1 MCDKILICT
10 VKFSKDVPLDIY
22 TQLSTAKHI
31 APFLPRDRTI
41 SYGIGTVDIGR

>member
-1 MCDKILICT
+1 MEKIRRLNT
-10 VKFSKDVPLDIY
+10 ESNVRLH
-22 TQLSTAKHI
+22 HI

>member
-1 MCDKILICT
+1 MCIIIYQMET
-10 VKFSKDVPLDIY
+10 VN
-22 TQLSTAKHI
+22 HI